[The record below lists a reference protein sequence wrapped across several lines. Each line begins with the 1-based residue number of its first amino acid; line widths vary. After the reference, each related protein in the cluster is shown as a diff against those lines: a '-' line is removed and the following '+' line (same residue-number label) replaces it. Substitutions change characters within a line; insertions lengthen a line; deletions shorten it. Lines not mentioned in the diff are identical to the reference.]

1 MHFAAPEPIDLKC
14 VSSQL
19 QIDIWKE
26 KLILYLSQEE
36 NYQLFLPGG
45 LYSVWTPAANTL
57 NGKRINHLH
66 DDDKVLQNRLLES
79 DPLVES
85 YGDSSI
91 SDSVLDIRN
100 DQFIVKLFV
109 ISFLLLNSIF
119 SLEILVLQILE
130 DILLDL

>member
-14 VSSQL
+14 VASQL

-26 KLILYLSQEE
+26 KLILYLSQDEH
-36 NYQLFLPGG
+36 YQIFLPGG

-57 NGKRINHLH
+57 NEKRINHLH
-66 DDDKVLQNRLLES
+66 DDDIVLQNRLLES

-91 SDSVLDIRN
+91 NDSVLNIRN
-100 DQFIVKLFV
+100 DQFIKIIDSFFFAIELYLFFGV
-109 ISFLLLNSIF
+109 ISI
-119 SLEILVLQILE
+119 
-130 DILLDL
+130 D

>member
-14 VSSQL
+14 VASQL

-26 KLILYLSQEE
+26 KLILYLSQDES
-36 NYQLFLPGG
+36 YQLFLPGG

-91 SDSVLDIRN
+91 SDPVLDIRN
-100 DQFIVKLFV
+100 DQFIVIFRILFC
-109 ISFLLLNSIF
+109 
-119 SLEILVLQILE
+119 E
-130 DILLDL
+130 